1 MRPFVILTDSTCDLR
16 METLQQRQISYVT
29 MGYTVD
35 GTEYPARL
43 DWQAHTPQQFYD
55 YMRAGKRITTTQ
67 VSAGLFSQTFRAYL
81 AQGQDVV
88 YLGCSSAL
96 SGSVNTARVVAQS
109 LREEYPQGQIY
120 CVDTLI
126 SSLGQ
131 GALCLWAAAL
141 RDAGTDAA
149 AVAQTVQQ
157 HCLQMNQCGT
167 VEDLEY
173 LRRSGRVT
181 ASSAFFGNI
190 FGVKPILISDRLGRN
205 VAIKKVKGAA
215 NARAEI
221 AAQIAQA
228 VEQPQQQT
236 LFVSHADAQ
245 AQAQA
250 LAQQIT
256 DTVPFKDVYINT
268 IAPIVGASVGPGT
281 IIAFCFGKEVQLEGG
296 N

>member
-43 DWQAHTPQQFYD
+43 DWQAHT
-55 YMRAGKRITTTQ
+55 
-67 VSAGLFSQTFRAYL
+67 
-81 AQGQDVV
+81 
-88 YLGCSSAL
+88 
-96 SGSVNTARVVAQS
+96 
-109 LREEYPQGQIY
+109 
-120 CVDTLI
+120 
-126 SSLGQ
+126 
-131 GALCLWAAAL
+131 
-141 RDAGTDAA
+141 
-149 AVAQTVQQ
+149 
-157 HCLQMNQCGT
+157 
-167 VEDLEY
+167 
-173 LRRSGRVT
+173 
-181 ASSAFFGNI
+181 
-190 FGVKPILISDRLGRN
+190 
-205 VAIKKVKGAA
+205 
-215 NARAEI
+215 
-221 AAQIAQA
+221 
-228 VEQPQQQT
+228 PQQQT